1 MYESREREG
10 FFTAP
15 RLQPESGLTNC
26 SIKTIHMTLKRHEFS
41 YLQTRRKGRMTPSD
55 LERRVKFPN
64 HFKKTMIRTYGE
76 KIYVFI

>member
-1 MYESREREG
+1 
-10 FFTAP
+10 
-15 RLQPESGLTNC
+15 
-26 SIKTIHMTLKRHEFS
+26 MTLKRHEFS